1 MDEESVSAF
10 QVLIATALTASPF
23 RDMRHCHLLEHRHH
37 DMMRPDVVLPRR
49 LPHGAAYGHGADAR
63 IPGRPPNP

>member
-1 MDEESVSAF
+1 MGVRF
-10 QVLIATALTASPF
+10 GVPGPHPTALTASPS
-23 RDMRHCHLLEHRHH
+23 RDMHHSYLPEHRHH
-37 DMMRPDVVLPRR
+37 DMMRPYLVLPRR